1 MSIISIV
8 MIAAGNRIANT
19 LFIPNKKA
27 DPAESQ
33 VGSGGFWYLGS
44 PFKVVSNQL
53 ESCNISRAVT
63 KFLASIIFTH
73 KASRCAVNSTIQ
85 ISVSSN
91 KGCSLRYLIMLFF
104 PDKDISDVYYQPCA
118 MTYK

>member
-73 KASRCAVNSTIQ
+73 KASRWVINIIMQ
-85 ISVSSN
+85 MSVSSS
-91 KGCSLRYLIMLFF
+91 KGRSLRYLIVLFF
-104 PDKDISDVYYQPCA
+104 PNKYISDIYN
-118 MTYK
+118 